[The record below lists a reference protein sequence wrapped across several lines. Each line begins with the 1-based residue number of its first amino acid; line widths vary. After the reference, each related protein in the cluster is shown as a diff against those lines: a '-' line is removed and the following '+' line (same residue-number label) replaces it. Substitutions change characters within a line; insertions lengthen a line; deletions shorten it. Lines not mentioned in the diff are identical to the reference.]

1 MSLASFLS
9 QLRRS
14 FKVGPYETALKLN
27 LESEVVGT
35 AAKTIAVDRP
45 LSDQEY
51 AIARWLLLHADP
63 PASAFL
69 PQLDVARVS
78 GHCGCGCPT
87 ADLKLPEGTPRAEP
101 RDNPVGDATG
111 EVDGKM
117 VGVMLL
123 QSDGYLRCLEIYDL
137 SDIEHPYGLP
147 DLSSLRPWD
156 VATPS
161 TT

>member
-1 MSLASFLS
+1 MSLASLLS

-14 FKVGPYETALKLN
+14 FKADETVLKLN
-27 LESEVVGT
+27 LESEVAEA

-45 LSDQEY
+45 LSDKEY

-63 PASAFL
+63 PGSDFL

-87 ADLKLPEGTPRAEP
+87 ADLKLPEGIPRAEP
-101 RDNPVGDATG
+101 RDNPVGDAIG
-111 EVDGKM
+111 EVGGKM

-123 QSDGYLRCLEIYDL
+123 QRDGYLRCLEIYDL
-137 SDIEHPYGLP
+137 SDIEHPYRLP

-156 VATPS
+156 AATPS

>member
-27 LESEVVGT
+27 LEGEVAGV